1 MIPGKNEAFDLR
13 NRKSTSVTAATAS
26 GVLPAGGAAGTIL
39 TKTTGADYDVSW
51 ATNNAI
57 NKGDGFFVRI
67 RNNTG
72 ATLTKGQV
80 VYPNGANGNIVT
92 VALARANNDA
102 NSARTFGLI
111 SEDILVNDEGWVQIE
126 GYLNGVDT
134 QSFTDGTQ
142 LYLSPTTAGTYT
154 QTKPSAPNHL
164 VYVGVVAKAA
174 SGAGGGSILIK
185 VQNGYELEELHDV
198 AISGVANNDVLQYE
212 SSTDLWKNKTLFNAG
227 IMGLAGGTFTGN
239 VTFNVNT
246 TGYGT
251 LTQWSNN
258 QLAVAVRNGQN
269 AVTNL
274 VEYSS
279 NAGTVE
285 GGVTTNGLLWS
296 GATSAPVL
304 GHQYTLTSAAFVSTS
319 QATFTTS
326 VVRATNPYAVNQKI
340 IVSGVTGGT
349 YNGSWIVTAIGG
361 SSGAWTA
368 TVTAPALTTP
378 FTNVAG
384 TGGIGAIES
393 GAFFR
398 SLSEGS
404 TVLTLQLAGS
414 SGTSSDF
421 LRLYDG
427 SNNLR
432 TYITS
437 AGDIVAPA
445 ISAIWSLTASAQ
457 DVSVNA
463 LRVRTS
469 LASGYRAN
477 LQTWESSS
485 SVIAGVNSPGKFF
498 TGSTG
503 PLTTATGGTIQSI
516 ATGAN
521 PLVTMASAHGLAV
534 GEVVTLAGTTG
545 GTYNGSFFV
554 ASVPLSTTFTI
565 TTALTAGQAGAA
577 GTVALPAQSS
587 IIARSAATLGQIIR
601 GASGQTADLLSLQDS
616 AGTARFWV
624 NPNGTFI
631 SIGTGIVTGDFRAGT
646 NAYFNAALNVASR
659 ATTEIGAVVRG
670 FNGQTADLQQ
680 WQSWDGTTATTV
692 ARVAGGTFA
701 GYLYARGLSTNNS
714 RVVLEEGASG
724 AWIDMLKVTSTP
736 GSPSTDRGRI
746 FFRDGTTSGTLRLA
760 ARTGASG
767 VEETL
772 VDNISSTGST
782 AGAQFVG
789 AGGVRTTGLINTNSS
804 QYGNNILWSAPT
816 STTYYLL
823 ATLPTSNAGTY
834 DHIKIDAMYGGW
846 TQGAI
851 STSTFTFSNRDGF
864 VWRHYLSGQ
873 GTIGNVKLRAY
884 SLANGSVEIWV
895 SGEASQFLKF
905 AYNISS
911 AQQVV
916 TVANPVP
923 TTTVPTGTVVFDSSN
938 VATYPPLEQQHGAL
952 NILGTTT
959 GTIPFLVRGAN
970 GQTAN
975 LQEWRTFNGT
985 TATTTGFINS
995 AGNGQLPILGLGDGA
1010 ALGTLGGHL
1019 RVLTAG
1025 TGAIGIALRGISGQ
1039 TANLLEVYNNSTSPV
1054 NRILPNGSMLL
1065 GNTAIGDNNYISL
1078 IAAGGGATGT
1088 SGIRWGDNATGSNW
1102 FSLAADTTSG
1112 NLSLISNVDRRFVV
1126 RGANGQTNDIQQWQ
1140 TWNGTTATVRSSI
1153 TSTGGMYTSAGF
1165 SLGGANSPI
1174 NLPTGGNGTSGQV
1187 LTSSGSG
1194 TTPTWATP
1202 ATYSLPIASAG
1213 SLGGI
1218 RVGTNLSIDGSG
1230 VLSAT
1235 DTNTTYTLSSD
1246 TSGTL
1251 TLTPSGGSASDLP
1264 INGWNATNWD
1274 TAYTDRN
1281 KWDGGATG
1289 LTASTGRTSL
1299 GLGTAATKDI
1309 PATGNASAT
1318 EVVYGTDTRLTDS
1331 RTPTSH
1337 THGNITNTGTL
1348 STSVT
1353 ATNPVKVVITDSGNV
1368 LGTLTTSG
1376 ASATTF
1382 LRGDGTWV
1390 TPTDTNT
1397 TYTFATGTT
1406 NGTFNFTPSGGSAT
1420 SVAIFGL
1427 NSAAYQP
1434 TTAFAAASHT
1444 HGNIINGGTM
1454 TTTVTATNPVKMVI
1468 TDSSNTLG
1476 LLTTSGASNTTF
1488 LRGDGT
1494 WATPAG
1500 ALGFVGSFQ
1509 TTSSSSSSAI
1519 TLAPST
1525 VSTTPAAAISVV
1537 GGATTNTSGTGGAVN
1552 ITGGSSTS
1560 GTGLSSGGTV
1570 NITGGASNTTNAV
1583 GGSVNINGGLGS
1595 AANGNG
1601 YVSIGTT
1608 TTDGVT
1614 IGAALT
1620 LTTGVAGTLN
1630 LVNGSS
1636 PLQVQGNA
1644 GTTGHVLT
1652 SQGTGATP
1660 TWAAAP
1666 TAAIKVAANRTTT
1679 AAGSALAINTQE
1691 VATTVTFPSGRFS
1704 VAPSVTAATSS
1715 TRYVAAVQ
1723 SVTSTGFTLA
1733 VRNVSDATGTTYT
1746 WHYQAIE
1753 IVAGMGN

>member
-26 GVLPAGGAAGTIL
+26 GILPAGGAAGTIL
-39 TKTTGADYDVSW
+39 TKTTATDYDVSW

-72 ATLTKGQV
+72 STLTKGQV

-111 SEDILVNDEGWVQIE
+111 SENILVNDEGWVQIE

-142 LYLSPTTAGTYT
+142 LYLSPTTAGAYT

-185 VQNGYELEELHDV
+185 VQNGYELDELHDV
-198 AISGVANNDVLQYE
+198 AISGLANNDVLQYE
-212 SSTDLWKNKTLFNAG
+212 SSTDLWKNRTLSNAG

-269 AVTNL
+269 AVANL

-404 TVLTLQLAGS
+404 TVLTLQLAGA
-414 SGTSSDF
+414 SGTSTDF

-457 DVSVNA
+457 DRNVNA
-463 LRVRTS
+463 LRVRHS
-469 LASGYRAN
+469 VSDYQAN
-477 LQTWESSS
+477 LQTWENTTT
-485 SVIAGVNSPGKFF
+485 VLGGVNAQGQIF
-498 TGSTG
+498 TGETRPSQGSLTIAFAPTVAPTG
-503 PLTTATGGTIQSI
+503 TSDITI
-516 ATGAN
+516 T
-521 PLVTMASAHGLAV
+521 LASAHNIRVGQTVAV
-534 GEVVTLAGTTG
+534 AGVTPAGYNGVWRAQAGTTG
-545 GTYNGSFFV
+545 STLVLNIGSNPGAVTANGVMYISPQV
-554 ASVPLSTTFTI
+554 SI
-565 TTALTAGQAGAA
+565 
-577 GTVALPAQSS
+577 LPSS
-587 IIARSAATLGQIIR
+587 INSVGLLVRA
-601 GASGQTADLLSLQDS
+601 ASGQVANLAEFQANSGAVLARVTPAGVLYASQILGNNGLVSMGEFNNGGIFELVR
-616 AGTARFWV
+616 GTAQSYSPGA
-624 NPNGTFI
+624 N
-631 SIGTGIVTGDFRAGT
+631 
-646 NAYFNAALNVASR
+646 R
-659 ATTEIGAVVRG
+659 AT
-670 FNGQTADLQQ
+670 
-680 WQSWDGTTATTV
+680 
-692 ARVAGGTFA
+692 
-701 GYLYARGLSTNNS
+701 LYY
-714 RVVLEEGASG
+714 
-724 AWIDMLKVTSTP
+724 
-736 GSPSTDRGRI
+736 
-746 FFRDGTTSGTLRLA
+746 RDGTTSGTLRLA
-760 ARTGASG
+760 TRTGASG
-767 VEETL
+767 IEETI

-804 QYGNNILWSAPT
+804 QYGNNIVFSAPT

-834 DHIKIDAMYGGW
+834 DHLRIDAMYGAW
-846 TQGAI
+846 TNGVI
-851 STSTFTFSNRDGF
+851 STSTFTFSNRDSF

-873 GTIGNVKLRAY
+873 GTIGNIKLRAY
-884 SLANGSVEIWV
+884 SLGNGSVEIWV

-938 VATYPPLEQQHGAL
+938 VTTYPPAEIQHGRL
-952 NILGTTT
+952 NIVSTSDANIPFTVTGTAGQTGDLVQFFRGTTYSGAIERGGAFNIQPSQT
-959 GTIPFLVRGAN
+959 NNGYALFVRGGAST
-970 GQTAN
+970 GIITRSGGGN
-975 LQEWRTFNGT
+975 LQEWQNSSNQVVGT
-985 TATTTGFINS
+985 MGPE
-995 AGNGQLPILGLGDGA
+995 GNTQLPILGLGPS
-1010 ALGTLGGHL
+1010 ALSTLGGHL
-1019 RVLTAG
+1019 RIITAG
-1025 TGAIGIALRGISGQ
+1025 TGAIGIAVRGISGQ
-1039 TANLLEVYNNSTSPV
+1039 TANLQEFYNNSTNPV
-1054 NRILPNGSMLL
+1054 NRVLPNGSMLL

-1078 IAAGGGATGT
+1078 IAAGGGANGT

-1140 TWNGTTATVRSSI
+1140 TWDGTTATTRSSI
-1153 TSTGGMYTSAGF
+1153 TSTGGMFTSAGF

-1187 LTSSGSG
+1187 LTSAGSG
-1194 TTPTWATP
+1194 ATPTWATP
-1202 ATYSLPIASAG
+1202 ATYTLPTASA
-1213 SLGGI
+1213 SVLGGI
-1218 RVGTNLSIDGSG
+1218 KVGTNLSIDGSG
-1230 VLSAT
+1230 VLSST
-1235 DTNTTYTLSSD
+1235 DTNTTYTFA
-1246 TSGTL
+1246 TGT
-1251 TLTPSGGSASDLP
+1251 TNGTFNFTPSGGTATAVPIFGLGSA
-1264 INGWNATNWD
+1264 
-1274 TAYTDRN
+1274 AYTN
-1281 KWDGGATG
+1281 SNAYA
-1289 LTASTGRTSL
+1289 TASHTHAAADITSGTFDILRIPTGTTGTTVSL
-1299 GLGTAATKDI
+1299 GNHA
-1309 PATGNASAT
+1309 
-1318 EVVYGTDTRLTDS
+1318 
-1331 RTPTSH
+1331 
-1337 THGNITNTGTL
+1337 HGNITNTGTL
-1348 STSVT
+1348 ATSVT
-1353 ATNPVKVVITDSGNV
+1353 ATNPVKVVITSSTDV
-1368 LGTLTTSG
+1368 LGTLTTTG

-1427 NSAAYQP
+1427 NTAAYQP

-1468 TDSSNTLG
+1468 TDSGNNLG
-1476 LLTTSGASNTTF
+1476 LLTTTGASNTTF

-1500 ALGFVGSFQ
+1500 ALGFVGTYQ
-1509 TTSSSSSSAI
+1509 TTSAATSSAI
-1519 TLAPST
+1519 TLAPGS
-1525 VSTTPAAAISVV
+1525 VTTASGADISVV

-1583 GGSVNINGGLGS
+1583 GGGVVINGGQGS
-1595 AANGNG
+1595 SANGNG

-1608 TTDGVT
+1608 NTDSVT

-1620 LTTGVAGTLN
+1620 LTTGISGALN
-1630 LVNGSS
+1630 LPNSTS
-1636 PLQVQGNA
+1636 PIRVQGQA

-1660 TWAAAP
+1660 IWAAAP
-1666 TAAIKVAANRTTT
+1666 TAAVRVAANRTTT
-1679 AAGSALAINTQE
+1679 AGGTALAINTQE
-1691 VATTVTFPSGRFS
+1691 TATTVTFPTSRFTTTPS
-1704 VAPSVTAATSS
+1704 IVASTSS
-1715 TRYVAAVQ
+1715 PRYVAAVT
-1723 SVTSTGFTLA
+1723 SASSTGFTLI
-1733 VRNVSDATGTTYT
+1733 VRNVSDSTGTTYT
-1746 WHYQAIE
+1746 WNYQAIE